1 MTAERRRTQMTHTPE
16 ILAPAGDPQ
25 AFLAALAAGAD
36 AIYLGLKNFSARMQ
50 ATNFSIT
57 EVARLT
63 ELARSKNC
71 RVYVAVNNLLKANE
85 LEAAGRLVR
94 RLERDVAPAALI
106 VQDLAMLDLAR
117 QAGYTGELHLSTLA
131 NLSHPGALHAA
142 AELGASRVVLPR
154 ELSIDEIKIMDAQ
167 RPPELSLEVFVH
179 GALCF
184 CVSGRCYW
192 SSYMGGLSG
201 LRGRCVQ
208 PCRRMYTHK
217 HRKERFFSCQDLS
230 VDVLVKALMEVPGVS
245 SWKIEGRKKGPHYVF
260 YAVTAYKM
268 LRENPTD
275 QRVQKE
281 AQAIL
286 DKSLGRPGTHYGF
299 LPQRPGNPVSKDQE
313 TSSGLLAGKI
323 TNTPEGKAFFKPR
336 FPLLRNDLLRAG
348 YEDQRWHKII
358 KVRKDVP
365 KAGRFDLDFG
375 KGSSPKSG
383 APVFL
388 VDRREPQLVQLL
400 DGLNRELEALKPRS
414 GKDKSVNFHPTLPEP
429 WRPAPGEK
437 HFRRMIVRR
446 KPEKGRGQGGDS
458 GLWLS
463 PGLIKGLSRTLY
475 PRIWWWLPPV
485 IWPGD
490 EEGTIR
496 VLSRM
501 TRLGAR
507 KFVCNAPWQ
516 VRLFEGREKLQ
527 FMAGPF
533 CNIANPMALECLVRL
548 GFSSAI
554 VSPELPQETLL
565 ELPRLSPLPL
575 GIVTK
580 GFWPV
585 GITRIKTAAVPQ
597 GEAVSS
603 KPREDF
609 WTWKYGPN
617 YWIFP
622 GWPMDLEEHLGEL
635 EQAGYA
641 FNITLEETLPKQ
653 MPQPSRTSTFN
664 WTNPLL

>member
-1 MTAERRRTQMTHTPE
+1 MTHTPE
-16 ILAPAGDPQ
+16 ILAPAGDTQ

-36 AIYLGLKNFSARMQ
+36 AIYVGLKNFSARMQ
-50 ATNFSIT
+50 AANFSIKDL
-57 EVARLT
+57 ARLT
-63 ELARSKNC
+63 ELARAKNC
-71 RVYVAVNNLLKANE
+71 RVYAAVNNMLKANE
-85 LEAAGRLVR
+85 LEAAGRLVH
-94 RLERDVAPAALI
+94 RLQRDVGPAGLI

-131 NLSHPGALHAA
+131 NLSHPAALRTAA
-142 AELGASRVVLPR
+142 ALGASRVVLPR
-154 ELSIDEIKIMDAQ
+154 ELNIDEIKLLDAQ
-167 RPPELSLEVFVH
+167 RPPELGLEVFVH

-208 PCRRMYTHK
+208 PCRRLYAHK
-217 HRKERFFSCQDLS
+217 NRKERFFSCLDLS
-230 VDVLVKALMEVPGVS
+230 LDVLVKALLDAPGVV

-260 YAVTAYKM
+260 YAVRAYKM
-268 LRENPTD
+268 LREAPTD

-286 DKSLGRPGTHYGF
+286 EKALGRPGTHYGF
-299 LPQRPGNPVSKDQE
+299 LPQRPGNPLSKDKE

-323 TNTPEGKAFFKPR
+323 TKTPEGKAFFKPR
-336 FPLLRNDLLRAG
+336 FRLLRNDLLRVG
-348 YEDQRWHKII
+348 YEDQRWHKVI

-365 KAGRFDLDFG
+365 KAGRFDLEFG
-375 KGSSPKSG
+375 KGRGPNSG
-383 APVFL
+383 ASVFL
-388 VDRREPQLVQLL
+388 VDRREPELVKLL
-400 DGLNRELEALKPRS
+400 DGLQKELDALSVPGS
-414 GKDKSVNFHPTLPEP
+414 ADKSSSFRPVLPPP
-429 WRPAPGEK
+429 WKPVSGEAK
-437 HFRRMIVRR
+437 RFMRMTVRR
-446 KPEKGRGQGGDS
+446 KPEKGRGHGGVS

-463 PGLIKGLSRTLY
+463 PGLVKGLSRTLY

-490 EEGTIR
+490 EEGTVR

-516 VRLFEGREKLQ
+516 AALFEGREKLQ
-527 FMAGPF
+527 LMAGPF
-533 CNIANPMALECLVRL
+533 CNIANPLALECLARL
-548 GFSSAI
+548 GFSMAV
-554 VSPELPQETLL
+554 VSPELPQETLQA
-565 ELPRLSPLPL
+565 LPGQSPLPL
-575 GIVTK
+575 GYVGS

-585 GITRIKTAAVPQ
+585 GITRIRSAAVPQ
-597 GEAVSS
+597 GEPVAS
-603 KPREDF
+603 PQREEF

-617 YWIFP
+617 FWIYP
-622 GWPMDLEEHLGEL
+622 GWPLDLSEHAADL

-641 FNITLEETLPKQ
+641 FRISLEETLPKG
-653 MPQPSRTSTFN
+653 MPKPGRTSDFN
-664 WTNPLL
+664 WSNQLL